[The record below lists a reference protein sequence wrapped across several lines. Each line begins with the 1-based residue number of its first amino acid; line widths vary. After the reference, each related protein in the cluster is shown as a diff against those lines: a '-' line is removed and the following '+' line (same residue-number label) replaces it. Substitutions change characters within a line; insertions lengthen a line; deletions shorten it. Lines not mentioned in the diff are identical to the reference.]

1 SLIYKK
7 CYFSNMKN
15 FILLLLLSYSTIGF
29 SQKAE
34 SYKLTKEE
42 ITERELNEISDFP
55 IYKAFECAD
64 KSGVYNLLLC
74 ENRKHISK
82 KDTLNT
88 KIQAI
93 CTMADHGGFLEK
105 WRINDLLE
113 DYIPKETN
121 IWFWT
126 KYCSTKDLD
135 GDGYIDPVIV
145 YGTRNEN
152 DEIRRVKIITVYKNK
167 KYAIRAVECVL
178 DDCRSFKKDANWNA
192 LPQKIKTYVDNL
204 VVTLRKEQDLLL
216 KDG

>member
-1 SLIYKK
+1 
-7 CYFSNMKN
+7 MKN
-15 FILLLLLSYSTIGF
+15 IVTFLFLTTSILGF
-29 SQKAE
+29 SQKTE
-34 SYKLTKEE
+34 SYQLSKEK
-42 ITERELNEISDFP
+42 INQRELNGISDFP
-55 IYKAFECAD
+55 IYRAFEYKD
-64 KSGVYNLLLC
+64 KGGVTNLILT
-74 ENRKHISK
+74 ENQKSISK

-93 CTMADHGGFLEK
+93 CVMNDHGGFLEK

-113 DYIPKETN
+113 DYEPKETN

-145 YGTRNEN
+145 YGTKTEY

-167 KYAIRAVECVL
+167 KYVIRAVECVL
-178 DDCRSFKKDANWNA
+178 DNCRSFKKDANWNS
-192 LPQKIKTYVDNL
+192 LPQKIKTYVNQL
-204 VVTLRKEQDLLL
+204 VVKLRKEQDLLL

>member
-1 SLIYKK
+1 
-7 CYFSNMKN
+7 MKRF
-15 FILLLLLSYSTIGF
+15 FIFLFLLYSAFGF

-34 SYKLTKEE
+34 SYILDKEQ
-42 ITERELNEISDFP
+42 IAQRELNNLSDFP
-55 IYKAFECAD
+55 IYKAYEYQD
-64 KSGVYNLLLC
+64 KSGTYELVLC
-74 ENRKHISK
+74 ENHKNISK

-93 CTMADHGGFLEK
+93 CGMNDHGGFLEK

-113 DYIPKETN
+113 DYVPKETN

-135 GDGYIDPVIV
+135 GDGYVEPVIV
-145 YGTRNEN
+145 YGTRTEY

-167 KYAIRAVECVL
+167 KYAIRAVECDL
-178 DDCRSFKKDANWNA
+178 DICRSFKKDANWNA

-204 VVTLRKEQDLLL
+204 VVKIRKEQDLLL